1 MWRPYLQGQQPFL
14 PQIIRPMENF
24 TNTLVEL
31 QRAQSVLTNIKN
43 KAISL
48 GAAERGLNLPNAWG
62 FIESQLNR
70 LKKFEDEANRL
81 GTTIPNALKSYR
93 MTKRADELDTSIL
106 PDVLLKIPGHWLS
119 GRRPLTPTQAKQ
131 KLRILL
137 PMMVSVWAK
146 TSGDNELQGELV
158 DAFQELLPDQFELE
172 LFAYDEGITLVPFTP
187 EEEPSMVE
195 LIRAREAA
203 SIGPDAY
210 GVGGVI
216 EAPEWY

>member
-1 MWRPYLQGQQPFL
+1 
-14 PQIIRPMENF
+14 MENF

-48 GAAERGLNLPNAWG
+48 GAAERGLNLHNAWG

-70 LKKFEDEANRL
+70 LRKFEDEANKL

-93 MTKRADELDTSIL
+93 MTKRTDELDTSIL
-106 PDVLLKIPGHWLS
+106 PDVLRKIPGHWLS

-131 KLRILL
+131 KLRLLL

-146 TSGDNELQGELV
+146 TSGDDELQRELV
-158 DAFQELLPDQFELE
+158 DAFQEVPPNQFELE
-172 LFAYDEGITLVPFTP
+172 LFAYDEGITVVPFAP
-187 EEEPSMVE
+187 EEEPSVAE
-195 LIRAREAA
+195 LMRAREAA
-203 SIGPDAY
+203 SVGPEAY
-210 GVGGVI
+210 GVGGVLDVP
-216 EAPEWY
+216 AWS